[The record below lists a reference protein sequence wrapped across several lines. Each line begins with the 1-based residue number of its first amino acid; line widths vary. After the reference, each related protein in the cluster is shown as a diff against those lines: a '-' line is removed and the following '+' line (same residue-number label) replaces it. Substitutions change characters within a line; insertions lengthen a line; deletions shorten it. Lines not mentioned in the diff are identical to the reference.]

1 MVTVSLSSQA
11 WNVPSS
17 YLGGV
22 QQRDQYP
29 PHAKMVKAEW
39 ETELEEEMV
48 LSKIWTRKCLPYDQ
62 FVSLRTIM
70 YFPRSAPNVC
80 AEKKSFVTSLKN
92 IFVLKKNKNKRG
104 EYLL

>member
-1 MVTVSLSSQA
+1 M
-11 WNVPSS
+11 PSS

-29 PHAKMVKAEW
+29 PHSKTVKVER
-39 ETELEEEMV
+39 ETELEEGMV

-62 FVSLRTIM
+62 FVSLRAIM
-70 YFPRSAPNVC
+70 YFPDWFCVC
-80 AEKKSFVTSLKN
+80 VCRNKSLSPLSRIFCVEK
-92 IFVLKKNKNKRG
+92 KRG